1 MHVYIYRTVRKMS
14 FNLDMKKV
22 LDADTDLSE
31 GTRRREGEGKGTYG
45 RYVRSNS
52 SMLVAHGSEAAR
64 TRVDLC
70 WDPTFRLHVS
80 AGRGFGTL
88 VYTNGRRKPVTGSIW
103 RKS

>member
-1 MHVYIYRTVRKMS
+1 M
-14 FNLDMKKV
+14 
-22 LDADTDLSE
+22 E
-31 GTRRREGEGKGTYG
+31 GSD
-45 RYVRSNS
+45 VRSNS
-52 SMLVAHGSEAAR
+52 SMLVAHGSKAAR

-88 VYTNGRRKPVTGSIW
+88 VYTNGRRKQVAGSIW